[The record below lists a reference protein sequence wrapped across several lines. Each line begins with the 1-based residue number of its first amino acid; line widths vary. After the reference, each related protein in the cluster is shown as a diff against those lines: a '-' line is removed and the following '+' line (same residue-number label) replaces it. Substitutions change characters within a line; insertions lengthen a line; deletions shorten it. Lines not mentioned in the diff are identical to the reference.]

1 MSKLPVWNALSKR
14 LLMLRGQAI
23 GHILSVML
31 IVTVGT
37 LAIGV
42 YGYSAFRERE
52 VTQKYDS
59 LSAYYGAQID
69 RTEFIW
75 SNLAQQL
82 RARLEFSRILEQ
94 QDGQRW
100 PKFTAYLNAQQVF
113 LEFST
118 LLVLN
123 EKQEVLYRYGAIAHT
138 LDPSSMSDH
147 EWYFAAALGELY
159 RVYRAPVWLGSQG
172 YGTLVLLK
180 PLDNAALRHLIIPES
195 MLAVQWQDQVVAV
208 SRDDYPRQ
216 LASDAQQMVFMG
228 KQRLVQAQV
237 AWSGKAAQH
246 PILLAYRE
254 LHDILPF
261 KEFLYWLIGAV
272 GMITLLLW
280 LALGRWLSRTVSRL
294 ESADHALD
302 IYVDSAPHGDVEK
315 ALQPARASRDEISN
329 LADAISAL
337 MRTVDSREREQ
348 AVYLETLSLLE
359 EAVLELNSVG
369 VILRAS
375 PGWQKLAHCEN
386 AVGRNLIE
394 FIHPDD
400 AGVLATQC
408 VALRASEKPNLMF
421 RLRLAETDD
430 TFQPW
435 IECRFLGFR
444 DEAGEVVGIRG
455 VMRDITQSYL
465 HEKQVSHMAL
475 HDALTGLPN
484 RILLEDRFKNALNMA
499 ARTGEKVCIFFID
512 IDHFKN
518 VNDTLGHK
526 AGDRLLVAFADRL
539 RNELRLADTLARWG
553 GDEFVLLLPGM
564 HDDLAIREVAKKISV
579 VIQQPVQVD
588 GAELR
593 ITFSLGAAI
602 YPDDAESCEVLFSQ
616 ADRAMFYAKAQGR
629 NQVSFFG
636 DMTSQGI
643 GKKELYIQNRLA
655 NAIQSESIQAWF
667 QPIIDAHS
675 GACVAVEV
683 LARWHDDELGWIS
696 PVTFIPMAENIGMI
710 SELGQQVWRASV
722 AMQAHCHSL
731 GRKLLFSVNVSKRQL
746 YIPSFTEQAL
756 AELRNQ
762 GIAPADVVWEVTES
776 VAMNDVEHAAERL
789 QELEAAGFKIA
800 IDDFGTGYSSLS
812 QLHEIHADELKI
824 DISFVR
830 RIHEPSG
837 LSLVQ
842 AIISIAQ
849 ALGLKTVAEGVEDAD
864 TAEILCKLGVDYL
877 QGYHFAKPMP
887 RAELLAWLE
896 KKTVPITQALP

>member
-1 MSKLPVWNALSKR
+1 MRNVHAWSVLRHR
-14 LLMLRGQAI
+14 LQTLRGQAI
-23 GHILSVML
+23 SHILAVML

-37 LAIGV
+37 LAVGV

-52 VTQKYDS
+52 LTQKYTS
-59 LSAYYGAQID
+59 LSDYYGAQM
-69 RTEFIW
+69 RHTEFVW

-94 QDGQRW
+94 QNEKRW

-113 LEFST
+113 NEFPT

-123 EKQEVLYRYGAIAHT
+123 AEHKVLYRYGAIAHM
-138 LDPSSMSDH
+138 LDPGSVSDT
-147 EWYFAAALGELY
+147 EWYFAAALSELY
-159 RVYRAPVWLGSQG
+159 RVYQEPVWLGSEG
-172 YGTLVLLK
+172 YGILVLLK
-180 PLDNAALRHLIIPES
+180 PLDNAALKRLLIPES
-195 MLAVQWQDQVVAV
+195 VLAMQWQGHVVAV
-208 SRDDYPRQ
+208 SREDYPRQ

-228 KQRLVQAQV
+228 GQRLVQAQV
-237 AWSGKAAQH
+237 EWPDAAAQH
-246 PILLAYRE
+246 PTLLAYRE

-261 KEFLYWLIGAV
+261 NEFLYWLIGSI
-272 GMITLLLW
+272 GMVTLLLW
-280 LALGRWLSRTVSRL
+280 LVLGRWLSRTVSRL
-294 ESADHALD
+294 ESTDHALD
-302 IYVDSAPHGDVEK
+302 SYADAAPREEVEK
-315 ALQPARASRDEISN
+315 ELQPARVSRDEISN

-337 MRTVDSREREQ
+337 MRAVDSREREQ

-359 EAVLELNSVG
+359 EAVLELNCDG
-369 VILRAS
+369 VIQRAS

-394 FIHPDD
+394 FIQPED
-400 AGVLATQC
+400 AGALSAQC
-408 VALRASEKPNLMF
+408 VALRSGEKSNLMF
-421 RLRLAETDD
+421 RVRLAVSDGS
-430 TFQPW
+430 FLPW
-435 IECRFLGFR
+435 VECRFLGFR

-455 VMRDITQSYL
+455 VMRDITQAYL

-484 RILLEDRFKNALNMA
+484 RILLEDRFKNVLNMA
-499 ARTGEKVCIFFID
+499 ARSGEKACICFID

-526 AGDRLLVAFADRL
+526 AGDRLLVVFAERL
-539 RNELRLADTLARWG
+539 RKELRLADTLARWG

-564 HDDLAIREVAKKISV
+564 QDVQAIREVANKISV
-579 VIQQPVQVD
+579 VIQQPVQLD

-602 YPDDAESCEVLFSQ
+602 YPDDAENSEVLFSQ

-629 NQVSFFG
+629 NQVCFFG
-636 DMTSQGI
+636 DMTTQGI
-643 GKKELYIQNRLA
+643 GKKELYIQSRLA
-655 NAIQSESIQAWF
+655 HAIQSKSIQAWF
-667 QPIIDAHS
+667 QPIVDAHT

-683 LARWHDDELGWIS
+683 LARWYDDEVGWIS
-696 PVTFIPMAENIGMI
+696 PATFIPIAENIGLI
-710 SELGQQVWRASV
+710 SELGQQVWRASI

-731 GRKLLFSVNVSKRQL
+731 GRRLLFSVNVSKRQL
-746 YIPSFTEQAL
+746 FIPSFAEQAL
-756 AELRNQ
+756 AELHNH
-762 GIAPADVVWEVTES
+762 GIEPADVIWEVTES

-830 RIHEPSG
+830 RIHKPSG

-849 ALGLKTVAEGVEDAD
+849 ALGLKTVAEGVESAD
-864 TAEILCKLGVDYL
+864 TAEILRKLGVDYL

-896 KKTVPITQALP
+896 KQAVPITQALP